1 MLSSNQVWSGRSN
14 SVDIGVQHQVF
25 ITIPSNTGDD
35 LVTELQIDD
44 TLKAPINAGDILGQI
59 TISFDDQV
67 YYQGEVI
74 ALQTIERGSLIKRIM
89 DWLTLF
95 FMSLFS

>member
-1 MLSSNQVWSGRSN
+1 MAFAFMKLSN
-14 SVDIGVQHQVF
+14 S
-25 ITIPSNTGDD
+25 S
-35 LVTELQIDD
+35 ELLIDEN
-44 TLKAPINAGDILGQI
+44 LKAPITTGDVLGRVS
-59 TISFDDQV
+59 ISMDDQV

-95 FMSLFS
+95 FMNLFS